1 MGYRCFLET
10 KDNPAIYTSRKV
22 TAFSKWIE
30 PFFFSVFYLTETFQ
44 NLNRDLNWQLAGDKH
59 VTCIMKAL
67 KEEKKTQKP
76 G

>member
-1 MGYRCFLET
+1 M
-10 KDNPAIYTSRKV
+10 
-22 TAFSKWIE
+22 AFSKWIE

-67 KEEKKTQKP
+67 KEEKKTRKP